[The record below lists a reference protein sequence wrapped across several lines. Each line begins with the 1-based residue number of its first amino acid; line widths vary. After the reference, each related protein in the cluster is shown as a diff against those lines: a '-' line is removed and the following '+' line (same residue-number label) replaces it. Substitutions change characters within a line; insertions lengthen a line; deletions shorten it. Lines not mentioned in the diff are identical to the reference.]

1 MGGKPAPLRGSALS
15 PLTNRLRPAA
25 GWPTGTNGHFADNEL
40 VASCAIL
47 PSTMFVAGSQEDF
60 AQSSEEAGHQI
71 PGSYSAEHV
80 RSPIGR
86 RWPSSPLQNVFQSER
101 TSGITVEIKCLQ
113 KPLLLWMPLRRA
125 KAYADGNNAPVR
137 RLSAVVGIPND
148 YDRAGINS
156 TSLVLF

>member
-1 MGGKPAPLRGSALS
+1 MPVYFS
-15 PLTNRLRPAA
+15 
-25 GWPTGTNGHFADNEL
+25 FNERA
-40 VASCAIL
+40 ASCAIL

-60 AQSSEEAGHQI
+60 AQSAEEAGQQSR
-71 PGSYSAEHV
+71 GSYSAEHV
-80 RSPIGR
+80 RSPVGG
-86 RWPSSPLQNVFQSER
+86 RWPWSPLQNVFQSER

-125 KAYADGNNAPVR
+125 KAYADGDNAPVR

-148 YDRAGINS
+148 YDRARVNS